1 MKKRNI
7 AARICAVLLAASLI
21 AADASP
27 AFATEAAGEQ
37 AAGHR
42 QAMEDGFAGEAAA
55 QNEDTDA
62 ENTAGEETPGTEE
75 ETPKTLELERPGA
88 ADPAELDLP
97 DGAGSE
103 TADPAELDL
112 PDGAG
117 SETADPADP
126 EAGLPDGTGRRPE
139 LFDGAVPREG
149 QETPSGIQQ
158 KEDGTIYQDG
168 VPYNGYYMDNAG
180 ALYSVADGQPTP
192 ETGTVAAGTQ
202 YYNCQTA
209 KMEALQS
216 KAMYMEGK
224 AYTGYYI
231 DTDGILYQAANGLA
245 EPKTGIVSTGTQ
257 YYNCQTAK
265 IMAFQGL
272 AVYVAGKAY
281 TGYYMDADGI
291 LYQAAN
297 GLVEPQTGTVAAGA
311 EYYSSQA
318 AKIMA
323 FQSLTVYV
331 GGKVYSGYYTD
342 HENKMYHSSK
352 GAPALKTGLM
362 KAGTA
367 YYSFNEKKSLSLT
380 KQALYVEGKVY
391 SGYYMDSS
399 KKMYSVTKGTRTL
412 KTGSVKAGAKYYSFN
427 EKKTLTLAKKTL
439 YVKGKVYTGYYM
451 DSSKKMY
458 YAKKG
463 TASLKTGSVKAGAK
477 YYNYSSKKT
486 LKLSKKTLYVKGK
499 AYTGYYMDSSKK
511 MYYAKK
517 GTASLKTGSVKA
529 GAKYYSYKS
538 KKTLKL
544 SKKTLYVKGKAYTGY
559 YMDSSQKMYRANKGT
574 CTLTT
579 GILEAG
585 TKYYSYKSKKTLTLQ
600 GQTLY
605 VEGKVYTGYY
615 MDAENKMH
623 LLSGG
628 ASTPVN
634 AALDAGTAY
643 YSTQEGKMLSLPAQ
657 TVYVNG
663 KEMAGMSPE
672 SLATLQRAQAV
683 VARITNDSMSREQKL
698 RACFEYVKTAYREIN
713 PRIPH
718 YKGMDWPVVYAND
731 MFVNGAGNCCS
742 YAAAFAYMAKAIGCE
757 EVYCCNSGGH
767 GWAEIDGLVYDPEW
781 SKWHHAYNYFALSYN
796 TPTDQDYKGAIGAGH
811 PWMRIKI

>member
-103 TADPAELDL
+103 TANPAELDL

-265 IMAFQGL
+265 IMAFQ
-272 AVYVAGKAY
+272 
-281 TGYYMDADGI
+281 
-291 LYQAAN
+291 
-297 GLVEPQTGTVAAGA
+297 
-311 EYYSSQA
+311 
-318 AKIMA
+318 
-323 FQSLTVYV
+323 SLTVYV

-477 YYNYSSKKT
+477 YY
-486 LKLSKKTLYVKGK
+486 
-499 AYTGYYMDSSKK
+499 
-511 MYYAKK
+511 
-517 GTASLKTGSVKA
+517 
-529 GAKYYSYKS
+529 
-538 KKTLKL
+538 
-544 SKKTLYVKGKAYTGY
+544 
-559 YMDSSQKMYRANKGT
+559 
-574 CTLTT
+574 
-579 GILEAG
+579 
-585 TKYYSYKSKKTLTLQ
+585 SYKSKKTLTLQ

-698 RACFEYVKTAYREIN
+698 RACFDYVKTAYREIN

>member
-27 AFATEAAGEQ
+27 AFATEAAGEP

-75 ETPKTLELERPGA
+75 ETPKTLELERP
-88 ADPAELDLP
+88 
-97 DGAGSE
+97 E

-112 PDGAG
+112 PGGAG
-117 SETADPADP
+117 TETSGPAGP
-126 EAGLPDGTGRRPE
+126 ESGLPDGTGRKPE
-139 LFDGAVPREG
+139 LFDGAEPREV

-158 KEDGTIYQDG
+158 KEDGAIYQDG

-180 ALYSVADGQPTP
+180 ILYSVADGQPTP
-192 ETGTVAAGTQ
+192 KTGTVAAGTQ
-202 YYNCQTA
+202 YYNCLTA
-209 KMEALQS
+209 KMEAIQS

-231 DTDGILYQAANGLA
+231 DTDGILYQATNGLA
-245 EPKTGIVSTGTQ
+245 EPKTGIVSTGAQ
-257 YYNCQTAK
+257 YYNCQTEK

-318 AKIMA
+318 GKMMA

-331 GGKVYSGYYTD
+331 GGEVYSGYYTD
-342 HENKMYHSSK
+342 HENNMYHSSK

-367 YYSFNEKKSLSLT
+367 YYSFNEKKSLSLA

-427 EKKTLTLAKKTL
+427 EKKTLALAKKTL

-451 DSSKKMY
+451 
-458 YAKKG
+458 G
-463 TASLKTGSVKAGAK
+463 
-477 YYNYSSKKT
+477 
-486 LKLSKKTLYVKGK
+486 
-499 AYTGYYMDSSKK
+499 SSKK

-559 YMDSSQKMYRANKGT
+559 YMDSSKKMYRANKGT

-585 TKYYSYKSKKTLTLQ
+585 TKYYSYKAKKTLTLQ

-605 VEGKVYTGYY
+605 VGGKVYSGYY

-698 RACFEYVKTAYREIN
+698 RACFDYVKTAYREIN

-767 GWAEIDGLVYDPEW
+767 GWVEIDGLVYDPEW

>member
-88 ADPAELDLP
+88 
-97 DGAGSE
+97 
-103 TADPAELDL
+103 ADPAELDL

-427 EKKTLTLAKKTL
+427 
-439 YVKGKVYTGYYM
+439 
-451 DSSKKMY
+451 
-458 YAKKG
+458 
-463 TASLKTGSVKAGAK
+463 AS
-477 YYNYSSKKT
+477 
-486 LKLSKKTLYVKGK
+486 
-499 AYTGYYMDSSKK
+499 
-511 MYYAKK
+511 
-517 GTASLKTGSVKA
+517 
-529 GAKYYSYKS
+529 
-538 KKTLKL
+538 
-544 SKKTLYVKGKAYTGY
+544 
-559 YMDSSQKMYRANKGT
+559 
-574 CTLTT
+574 
-579 GILEAG
+579 
-585 TKYYSYKSKKTLTLQ
+585 
-600 GQTLY
+600 
-605 VEGKVYTGYY
+605 
-615 MDAENKMH
+615 MH
-623 LLSGG
+623 
-628 ASTPVN
+628 
-634 AALDAGTAY
+634 
-643 YSTQEGKMLSLPAQ
+643 
-657 TVYVNG
+657 
-663 KEMAGMSPE
+663 
-672 SLATLQRAQAV
+672 
-683 VARITNDSMSREQKL
+683 
-698 RACFEYVKTAYREIN
+698 C
-713 PRIPH
+713 
-718 YKGMDWPVVYAND
+718 
-731 MFVNGAGNCCS
+731 
-742 YAAAFAYMAKAIGCE
+742 
-757 EVYCCNSGGH
+757 
-767 GWAEIDGLVYDPEW
+767 
-781 SKWHHAYNYFALSYN
+781 
-796 TPTDQDYKGAIGAGH
+796 
-811 PWMRIKI
+811 

>member
-88 ADPAELDLP
+88 
-97 DGAGSE
+97 
-103 TADPAELDL
+103 ADPAELDL

-499 AYTGYYMDSSKK
+499 AYTGYYMDSS
-511 MYYAKK
+511 
-517 GTASLKTGSVKA
+517 
-529 GAKYYSYKS
+529 
-538 KKTLKL
+538 
-544 SKKTLYVKGKAYTGY
+544 
-559 YMDSSQKMYRANKGT
+559 QKMYRANKGT

-698 RACFEYVKTAYREIN
+698 RACFDYVKTAYREIN

-767 GWAEIDGLVYDPEW
+767 GWVEIDGLVYDPEW

>member
-27 AFATEAAGEQ
+27 AFATEAAGEP

-75 ETPKTLELERPGA
+75 ETPKTLELERP
-88 ADPAELDLP
+88 
-97 DGAGSE
+97 E

-112 PDGAG
+112 PGGAG
-117 SETADPADP
+117 TETSGPAGP
-126 EAGLPDGTGRRPE
+126 ESGLPDGTGRKPE
-139 LFDGAVPREG
+139 LFDGAEPREV

-158 KEDGTIYQDG
+158 KEDGAIYQDG

-180 ALYSVADGQPTP
+180 ILYSVADGQPTP

-318 AKIMA
+318 GKMMA

-331 GGKVYSGYYTD
+331 GGEVYSGYYTD
-342 HENKMYHSSK
+342 HENNMYHSSK

-367 YYSFNEKKSLSLT
+367 YYSFNEKKSLSLA

-427 EKKTLTLAKKTL
+427 EKKTLALAKKTL

-451 DSSKKMY
+451 
-458 YAKKG
+458 G
-463 TASLKTGSVKAGAK
+463 
-477 YYNYSSKKT
+477 
-486 LKLSKKTLYVKGK
+486 
-499 AYTGYYMDSSKK
+499 SSKK

-529 GAKYYSYKS
+529 GAKYYSYNS

-605 VEGKVYTGYY
+605 VEGKVYSGYY

-698 RACFEYVKTAYREIN
+698 RACFDYVKTAYREIN

-767 GWAEIDGLVYDPEW
+767 GWAEVDGLVYDPEW
-781 SKWHHAYNYFALSYN
+781 SKWHHTYNYFALSYN

>member
-42 QAMEDGFAGEAAA
+42 QAMEDGFAREAAA

-75 ETPKTLELERPGA
+75 ETPKTLELERP
-88 ADPAELDLP
+88 
-97 DGAGSE
+97 E

-112 PDGAG
+112 PSGAG
-117 SETADPADP
+117 TETSGPAGP
-126 EAGLPDGTGRRPE
+126 ESGLPDGTGRKPE
-139 LFDGAVPREG
+139 LFDGAEPREV

-158 KEDGTIYQDG
+158 KEDGAIYQDG

-180 ALYSVADGQPTP
+180 TLYSVADGQPTP
-192 ETGTVAAGTQ
+192 KTGIIAAGTQ

-231 DTDGILYQAANGLA
+231 DTDGILYQATNGLA
-245 EPKTGIVSTGTQ
+245 EPKTGIVSTGAQ
-257 YYNCQTAK
+257 YYNCQTEK

-318 AKIMA
+318 GKIMA

-331 GGKVYSGYYTD
+331 GGEVYSGYYTD
-342 HENKMYHSSK
+342 HENNMYHSSK

-367 YYSFNEKKSLSLT
+367 YYSFNEKKSLSLA

-427 EKKTLTLAKKTL
+427 AKKTLALAKKTL

-451 DSSKKMY
+451 GSSKKMY

-477 YYNYSSKKT
+477 YYSYNSKKT

-605 VEGKVYTGYY
+605 VEGKVYSGYY

-698 RACFEYVKTAYREIN
+698 RACFDYVKTAYREIN

-781 SKWHHAYNYFALSYN
+781 SKWHHTYNYFALSYN

>member
-352 GAPALKTGLM
+352 GVPALKTGLM

-367 YYSFNEKKSLSLT
+367 
-380 KQALYVEGKVY
+380 
-391 SGYYMDSS
+391 
-399 KKMYSVTKGTRTL
+399 
-412 KTGSVKAGAKYYSFN
+412 YYSFN

-439 YVKGKVYTGYYM
+439 YVKGKV
-451 DSSKKMY
+451 
-458 YAKKG
+458 
-463 TASLKTGSVKAGAK
+463 
-477 YYNYSSKKT
+477 
-486 LKLSKKTLYVKGK
+486 
-499 AYTGYYMDSSKK
+499 YTGYYMDSSKK

-698 RACFEYVKTAYREIN
+698 RACFDYVKTAYREIN